1 MVFAKTRCT
10 NFAIVSVPSLR
21 RILRIVWKV
30 ASSYLDQDGDI
41 SEEMI
46 AELTQHLDECP
57 PCDAFVQSLRATIEG
72 LKDLPKETAPERLKE
87 ELRKLVNPK

>member
-1 MVFAKTRCT
+1 MFK
-10 NFAIVSVPSLR
+10 LR
-21 RILRIVWKV
+21 FWPFKSEDCRDCPEVWKV